1 MMKKPIIA
9 LAVLLIAGG
18 LGVWYHL
25 THRHAQAPAS
35 AQLPPPASAAA
46 PPAILHP
53 VPGSAQAGAQAAP
66 LPALNDSD
74 AAIRG
79 ALGGLIGTA
88 AVRQFL
94 VPTDMVR
101 RIVVTVD
108 NLRRDKAPSDK
119 LPVVAVAGTFLAQ
132 GDDQHASVDPRN
144 YARYTPMVDV
154 IRKLDMQ
161 ALANVYFHFYPLF
174 QSAYEGLGY
183 PNAYFNDRLIKV
195 IDSMLAAPQPTG
207 PVELVRPNVLY
218 QYADPALEARP
229 AGQKLLIRM
238 GPDNEAQIKKK
249 LSELRAALTATPLKH

>member
-9 LAVLLIAGG
+9 LAVLVIAGG

-25 THRHAQAPAS
+25 THRHALQPAI
-35 AQLPPPASAAA
+35 AQLPPPASAG
-46 PPAILHP
+46 PPSILHP
-53 VPGSAQAGAQAAP
+53 VPASGQAGTQAAP

-79 ALGGLIGTA
+79 ALGELIGTA
-88 AVRQFL
+88 AVRNFL
-94 VPTDMVR
+94 VSPGLIR

-108 NLRRDKAPSDK
+108 NLLRDKAPSDK
-119 LPVVAVAGTFLAQ
+119 LPVVAAAGTFLAQ
-132 GDDQHASVDPRN
+132 GDDQHAMLDPQN
-144 YARYTPMVDV
+144 YARYTPMVAV
-154 IRKLDMQ
+154 IGKLDMH

-183 PNAYFNDRLIKV
+183 PNSYFNDRLIKV
-195 IDSMLAAPQPTG
+195 IDSMLATPQPTG
-207 PVELVRPNVLY
+207 PIELVRPNVLY

-238 GPDNEAQIKKK
+238 GPDNAAQIKKK
-249 LSELRAALTATPLKH
+249 LSELRAALTAAPLKR